1 MILVQPLSAP
11 RAANALEVE
20 QRCYLIIVAIFLAQG
35 LLLAEPFV
43 HGFDWLRVP
52 RPDAQK
58 GVLIRHSLP
67 KHRVEVLINTSP
79 GRLDRVTGG

>member
-20 QRCYLIIVAIFLAQG
+20 QRCYLIIVAIFLAQAICG
-35 LLLAEPFV
+35 VSLLCMESGAHLDCGA
-43 HGFDWLRVP
+43 L
-52 RPDAQK
+52 K
-58 GVLIRHSLP
+58 KSLDP
-67 KHRVEVLINTSP
+67 PSITDTESKEVLINTSP

>member
-43 HGFDWLRVP
+43 HGFEWLRVP